1 MTSRRTILIT
11 HATPEDNLFASWL
24 ASRLT
29 AAGYH
34 VWVDLQD
41 LSAGGDFWQEIES
54 KLRNDAF
61 RQIVLVSKH
70 IRKDGV
76 QKELA
81 LGDRVK
87 KDIKDPKFI
96 LPIRIDDIAF
106 GDFPVELIRLDSLD
120 AYPNWASCLAPL
132 LKALTDDGVPRAEL
146 PDHNLVEAFVNA
158 REQGRRVLHP
168 EPEKLVTN
176 WFPLTTLPEKL
187 TLVTGRGTN
196 VQFDAWLKGHPL
208 PHVPFARLA
217 GLMTDAATFADA
229 HPNGAALDTL
239 YAIPLAGVL
248 DGSNTGPFVDQRDA
262 DNHIV
267 NLLRQHWNAFA
278 KRRGLLPFE
287 FANGQVGWFFPD
299 GLIESRTT
307 FQLPSGESASR
318 LFSGKF
324 KDRRWH
330 LCLLAKPRLWP
341 TPAFRVHANLVL
353 TEDGKT
359 PLPGDKTH
367 KLRKRLTK
375 SWWND
380 KWRDLLL
387 ASMAWL
393 AEGEDSL
400 DLAVGDETFKLA
412 AYPLETEIVVSY
424 PIAAAPPTEETDE
437 GEIIQTEELDAP
449 GDGIGDDEEAA

>member
-1 MTSRRTILIT
+1 MTTRRTILIT

-29 AAGYH
+29 SAGYH

-41 LSAGGDFWQEIES
+41 LSAGGDFWQEIEG
-54 KLRNDAF
+54 KLRNEAF

-87 KDIKDPKFI
+87 RDIKDPKFI
-96 LPIRIDDIAF
+96 LPIRIDDVAF
-106 GDFPVELIRLDSLD
+106 GNFPVELIRLDSLD
-120 AYPNWASCLAPL
+120 ACPNWASCLAPL
-132 LKALTDDGVPRAEL
+132 LKALADDGVPRSEQ
-146 PDHNLVEAFVNA
+146 PDRNLVEAFVAA
-158 REQGRRVLHP
+158 REQGRRVLQF
-168 EPEKLVTN
+168 ESEQLVTN
-176 WFPLTTLPEKL
+176 WFPLTSLPKNL

-196 VQFDAWLKGHPL
+196 VQFDAWLKEHPL
-208 PHVPFARLA
+208 PYGRFARLA
-217 GLMTDAATFADA
+217 GLLTDARTFADA
-229 HPNGAALDTL
+229 HPGAALDTVHVL
-239 YAIPLAGVL
+239 PLAGVL
-248 DGSNTGPFVDQRDA
+248 EGSKKGPFVEQRDA

-267 NLLRQHWNAFA
+267 NLLRQHWNALA

-299 GLIESRTT
+299 GLIESRAT

-353 TEDGKT
+353 TEDGT
-359 PLPGDKTH
+359 TSLPGDKTH

-393 AEGEDSL
+393 ADGEDSL
-400 DLAVGDETFKLA
+400 NLAVGDETFKLA
-412 AYPLETEIVVSY
+412 AYPLETEIAVSY

-449 GDGIGDDEEAA
+449 GDGVGDDEEAA